1 MACFQSMPVNT
12 EFATVFAALRAILAA
27 HKDRL
32 KITQDTAIGFSTD
45 ALRLRYKGN
54 PVMFAAVRIGK
65 NYVSFHLL
73 PVYMNPRLQQ
83 TISPELKKRMQ
94 GKACFNFKTVD
105 EELFRQLA
113 ELTSAGL
120 AGFEK
125 GQFGWPGVEV
135 AAASEV

>member
-32 KITQDTAIGFSTD
+32 KITQDTAVGFSTD

-54 PVMFAAVRIGK
+54 PVMFGAVRIGK
-65 NYVSFHLL
+65 NYVSFHLM

-105 EELFRQLA
+105 KALFKELGA
-113 ELTSAGL
+113 LTKRGYQRFKKEGL
-120 AGFEK
+120 
-125 GQFGWPGVEV
+125 V
-135 AAASEV
+135 